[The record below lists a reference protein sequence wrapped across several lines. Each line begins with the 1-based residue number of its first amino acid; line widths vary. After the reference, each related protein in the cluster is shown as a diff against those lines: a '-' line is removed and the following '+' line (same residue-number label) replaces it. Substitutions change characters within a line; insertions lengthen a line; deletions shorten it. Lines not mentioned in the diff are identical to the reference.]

1 MVESV
6 GNKKSTKFPLNPLST
21 IILGGAAGGA
31 IGGAIGYNKKSYLKN
46 GEINDKFISTV
57 NENLQ
62 KELATSLKKCSQL
75 SYSIA
80 NLPEEAL
87 DMETLARIMSVPDST
102 FDPKMYAQKS
112 REIMKKFLT
121 SNAEDF
127 NLKADNDKNLSQVI
141 DEFMDDKAV
150 VEIKRILEQD
160 LEETIKVI
168 DVVDEKFAKDYIK
181 LVLETKDKKVAN
193 ETFSD
198 AGIKLVKDLKKSFQR
213 KSGLIFGI
221 VSAAIVMGAV
231 TIYNYVDIKKVK
243 ASIPFIPRTE
253 SEKSL

>member
-6 GNKKSTKFPLNPLST
+6 SNKKNTPFPLNPLST
-21 IILGGAAGGA
+21 TILGGATGGV
-31 IGGAIGYNKKSYLKN
+31 IGGAVGYNRKSYLKN
-46 GEINDKFISTV
+46 GEIDDKFISTV
-57 NENLQ
+57 NEGLQ
-62 KELATSLKKCSQL
+62 NELTTSLKKCSQL

-102 FDPKMYAQKS
+102 FDPQMYAQKS

-121 SNAEDF
+121 SNAKDF
-127 NLKADNDKNLSQVI
+127 NLKADGAKNLSQVI
-141 DEFMDDKAV
+141 DEFMDGKAV
-150 VEIKRILEQD
+150 VEIKKILEQD
-160 LEETIKVI
+160 LEETLKVI

-181 LVLETKDKKVAN
+181 LVLETNDQKVAK

-198 AGIKLVKDLKKSFQR
+198 AGIRLVKDAKKSFQR

-221 VSAAIVMGAV
+221 VSAAIVMGAATV
-231 TIYNYVDIKKVK
+231 YNYVHAKK
-243 ASIPFIPRTE
+243 
-253 SEKSL
+253 